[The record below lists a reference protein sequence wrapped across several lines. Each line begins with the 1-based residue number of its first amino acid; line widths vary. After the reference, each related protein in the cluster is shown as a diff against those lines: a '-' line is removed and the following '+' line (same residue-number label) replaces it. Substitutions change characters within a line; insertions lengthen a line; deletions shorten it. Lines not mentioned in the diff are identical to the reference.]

1 MASAAVAG
9 PGWLLQHSALGAGVY
24 TTITEVKDIKGPA
37 QALETDEITNQSSP
51 NQYKEFIATLLDG
64 GEVTFQCVL
73 VPGDAT
79 QGSVAGLLSWMQSR
93 GLQDWK
99 LVPPSPYAADYL
111 TWSAYVTKW
120 DTGEPVGK
128 HATLDVTLRI
138 TGPVVVQY

>member
-1 MASAAVAG
+1 MASSAVAG

-37 QALETDEITNQSSP
+37 QALDTDEITNQSSP

-79 QGSVAGLLSWMQSR
+79 QDSVSGLLSWMQAR
-93 GLQDWK
+93 GLQDWQI
-99 LVPPSPYAADYL
+99 VPPGTYSSH
-111 TWSAYVTKW
+111 TMTFSAYVTKW
-120 DTGEPVGK
+120 DTAEPVAA
-128 HATLDVTLRI
+128 HATLDITLRI
-138 TGPVVVQY
+138 TGPVTTN

>member
-24 TTITEVKDIKGPA
+24 TTLTEVKDIKGPA
-37 QALETDEITNQSSP
+37 QSLETDEITNQSSP
-51 NQYKEFIATLLDG
+51 NQYKEYIATLLDG
-64 GEVTFQCVL
+64 GEVTFQCVF

-79 QGSVAGLLSWMQSR
+79 QDAVTGLLSWMQSR

-99 LVPPSPYAADYL
+99 LVPPGTYSAHYM
-111 TWSAYVTKW
+111 TFSAYVTKW
-120 DTGEPVGK
+120 DTGEPVAK

-138 TGPVVVQY
+138 TGPVATA